1 MADAHHEP
9 GGGDGKVDG
18 TNRERSLV
26 QIIDVTQSE
35 LAQLWSAFGLSEE
48 EKQQQQ
54 IVLSAVVEKACEAR
68 LSAWR
73 SEMDRVTTRVDEL
86 EGEIRVIQRQFQR
99 NEVHCLQYVDLVL
112 VLVRFGV
119 MEVKSAG
126 WYVECLQQIRA
137 ISGGTLRDRLATL
150 EMEFKFLE
158 SVRVRNNR
166 VAEMRKLQAQLD
178 RLDQKLGT
186 DITFLREA
194 RLAEML
200 GQIRELWNQ
209 LEVHSTKSVPR
220 SITVSLLT
228 SPLTAF
234 YMRVPLGIQV
244 PEQERE
250 RFQQTYHGVGKAA
263 LASLARR
270 RSRYTALN
278 AQIAVVREAIVV
290 HWDLLGYSL
299 EAREYF
305 SAMLHVPA
313 LQASRKVLRAHEKQL
328 ERLERQWSGMRILHN
343 PTRKMARVKR
353 KREVEG
359 AAPAGRDARIADPY
373 ALKTSPCRFSDHH
386 RKKSKAAAGV
396 LRNCESNPNCLFG
409 LGERQKGIWQSKQ
422 LIRRVFGDDPRE
434 RQRSVARDGVLLPCG
449 LRNLGATCYLNSM
462 LQCLFVNLPFRRAVY
477 EWEPKQPPVNAQQA
491 LQMRALQKL
500 FAQMQLGRQSFYDPT
515 EFASTLALNNVL
527 QQDAQFSKLLLAH
540 LRTIFGQSRISS
552 HWNLVDR
559 IFQGQMSYVTKC
571 LHCKNKSM
579 RPSSYYEI
587 SLHIKG
593 HKDVENCIGSYLSA
607 EVLDGENKY
616 FCEHCDS
623 KQCAERFLELNPR
636 ALPPTLMVHLMRFVY
651 DANAGRKKKLM
662 VCISADVGHYT
673 ASVAYP
679 RSTEDAAE
687 ASSGATVDWF
697 EFDDAV
703 VNDVAKTD
711 AAKKSSSGKKIR
723 SRDIYMLLYVRDD
736 SASGIANAGSN
747 ADAAV
752 VQPSEECTEEVEV
765 LNAAF
770 DADVQEYASKVNGME
785 TRIQKRLDAYKRFFE
800 KSQPYVD
807 AKSTDFYWVDTEWL
821 RRWVSGEEEEAS
833 TPTSS
838 SASRTEDEPS
848 GGKAAIEQHGDMEKE
863 GEDVKPEPMDHSS
876 DNEQTAGGDI
886 TPELEEET
894 PTPVKTERGE
904 ENVKAG
910 SAKQPGDR
918 EQTAVENLTSELHE
932 GASVSVK
939 IERGVDDGSVTESE
953 GSPVDIDREGAAADA
968 GSVHGDGADI
978 EIIGESPPTPSSPA
992 PSPPH
997 LPSVSSSA
1005 VDGVVTTPSNIRDD
1019 EIPFSRPVDVT
1030 CWCCTHSIGIKAE
1043 ASNNLDDDSG
1053 RPVLRFSPE
1062 NVPKL
1067 KRVSVKLFAH
1077 LLESCSIEGPT
1088 SELTPRERCA
1098 EMKAFQASTYR
1109 CLVCEKVFRNK
1120 LRDDVERLKEVE
1132 VETALLKGSV
1142 ANVTSAV
1149 AAGNAFLMSRAWINS
1164 YKAHLQ
1170 LLQRELSQTAIGK
1183 QGKKARANQ
1192 DLRVHFASPGG
1203 SGSSNGNTSTGSAER
1218 REDMAWQEQINE
1230 DITCLHGNLTL
1241 EKRKYRVVAVETW
1254 SYFSAKFPCRAEFP
1268 EATTDTCPQCQVD
1281 EIASKECIQVERA
1294 SRDEILSDPA
1304 LGALYR
1310 RKPSGDSI
1318 RLDNMFELA
1327 ATQHDSWL
1335 DRASV
1340 WPKGDASKTAQRM
1353 FLVTRRW
1360 IAQWREYIRSVEQD
1374 TPPPLAL
1381 GPLLCP
1387 HQRLVVP
1394 PSLLAAQQGNFVE
1407 LSSLEVE
1414 FVSLEEI
1421 LALAEL
1427 YSDPEAWFYYGLV
1440 VPDSSR
1446 PGVGETR
1453 VVWRRCSLGTLQ
1465 YGNEEAIRTGECPEG
1480 VIPLVCQDENG
1491 EGVTCAECQDSSQR
1505 RHRDEQVNFSNR
1517 IVNVQQLGEDQVV
1530 PTSESLTPDA
1540 NTSGRRRSKRIR
1552 PDSASNWPVT
1562 ANAIDTVYILKAK
1575 IYEEIGALPV
1585 RQRLYFKGE
1594 VLEDYHTLKQCGIKA
1609 GDAVFMRLSEDSA
1622 DDLVMEDGQG
1632 REVGFADSV
1641 FVSHP
1646 AVTTST
1652 QNRLDGGPPDVSG
1665 DHAMAVSMSTS
1676 QDARVWVCHAC
1687 TYVNDDT
1694 DAECEMCSASKDG
1707 SG

>member
-1 MADAHHEP
+1 MMH
-9 GGGDGKVDG
+9 
-18 TNRERSLV
+18 
-26 QIIDVTQSE
+26 
-35 LAQLWSAFGLSEE
+35 
-48 EKQQQQ
+48 
-54 IVLSAVVEKACEAR
+54 
-68 LSAWR
+68 
-73 SEMDRVTTRVDEL
+73 M
-86 EGEIRVIQRQFQR
+86 
-99 NEVHCLQYVDLVL
+99 
-112 VLVRFGV
+112 
-119 MEVKSAG
+119 
-126 WYVECLQQIRA
+126 
-137 ISGGTLRDRLATL
+137 
-150 EMEFKFLE
+150 
-158 SVRVRNNR
+158 
-166 VAEMRKLQAQLD
+166 
-178 RLDQKLGT
+178 
-186 DITFLREA
+186 
-194 RLAEML
+194 
-200 GQIRELWNQ
+200 
-209 LEVHSTKSVPR
+209 
-220 SITVSLLT
+220 
-228 SPLTAF
+228 
-234 YMRVPLGIQV
+234 
-244 PEQERE
+244 
-250 RFQQTYHGVGKAA
+250 
-263 LASLARR
+263 
-270 RSRYTALN
+270 
-278 AQIAVVREAIVV
+278 
-290 HWDLLGYSL
+290 
-299 EAREYF
+299 
-305 SAMLHVPA
+305 PA
-313 LQASRKVLRAHEKQL
+313 LQASCKVLRAHEEQL

-343 PTRKMARVKR
+343 TRHSIEERGPRHSSSMESQLARRRSESQTLQRRPPRFTGLREFFRDPVSVFTNRGRPSTDIQPRLPNPASNEEEATAMARVKR
-353 KREVEG
+353 KRQGEG
-359 AAPAGRDARIADPY
+359 DARIADPY
-373 ALKTSPCRFSDHH
+373 ALETPPCRFSDHH

-396 LRNCESNPNCLFG
+396 LRNCEGNPNCLFG

-434 RQRSVARDGVLLPCG
+434 RQRITACDGALLPCG

-527 QQDAQFSKLLLAH
+527 QQDAQVPHHSGLIKFVFSKLLLAH

-559 IFQGQMSYVTKC
+559 VFQGQMSYVTKC

-593 HKDVENCIGSYLSA
+593 HKDVEECIGSYLSA

-662 VCISADVGHYT
+662 VRRSGHAAAFGNGDDAVYRLSGYLSHRGKSADVGHYT

-697 EFDDAV
+697 EFDDAIV
-703 VNDVAKTD
+703 SNAAKTD
-711 AAKKSSSGKKIR
+711 AAKKSSRGKKIR

-736 SASGIANAGSN
+736 SASGTANAGAN
-747 ADAAV
+747 NDAAV
-752 VQPSEECTEEVEV
+752 VQPSDECTKEVEV

-807 AKSTDFYWVDTEWL
+807 ATSTDFYWVDTEWL
-821 RRWVSGEEEEAS
+821 RRWVIGVEEEAS
-833 TPTSS
+833 IPTSS
-838 SASRTEDEPS
+838 SASRTEGELS
-848 GGKAAIEQHGDMEKE
+848 EGKAAIEQPGDMEKA
-863 GEDVKPEPMDHSS
+863 GEDAKPEPMDQSS
-876 DNEQTAGGDI
+876 DNEQTAGEDI

-894 PTPVKTERGE
+894 STPVKTERGE
-904 ENVKAG
+904 ENAKRG
-910 SAKQPGDR
+910 PAKQPGDS
-918 EQTAVENLTSELHE
+918 EQVAVEDLTSELHE

-968 GSVHGDGADI
+968 GSVHGNGGTDI

-992 PSPPH
+992 PSSPH
-997 LPSVSSSA
+997 LPSISSSA
-1005 VDGVVTTPSNIRDD
+1005 VDGVVTTASKVRDD
-1019 EIPFSRPVDVT
+1019 EIPFSKPVDVT
-1030 CWCCTHSIGIKAE
+1030 CWCCTHSIDIKA
-1043 ASNNLDDDSG
+1043 NN
-1053 RPVLRFSPE
+1053 PVDGSRRSVLCFSPE

-1077 LLESCSIEGPT
+1077 LLESCSSEGPT

-1098 EMKAFQASTYR
+1098 AMKAFQASTYR
-1109 CLVCEKVFRNK
+1109 CLDCEKAFCNK
-1120 LRDDVERLKEVE
+1120 LWGDVERLKEVE
-1132 VETALLKGSV
+1132 VETALLKGSAASV
-1142 ANVTSAV
+1142 ATAV

-1170 LLQRELSQTAIGK
+1170 LLQRELSQTANGK
-1183 QGKKARANQ
+1183 QGKKARASQ
-1192 DLRVHFASPGG
+1192 DLRVQFASP
-1203 SGSSNGNTSTGSAER
+1203 SGNSNNGNTTTGSAER
-1218 REDMAWQEQINE
+1218 REDIAWREQINE
-1230 DITCLHGNLTL
+1230 DITCVHGNLTL

-1254 SYFSAKFPCRAEFP
+1254 SYFSAKFPCRSAFP
-1268 EATTDTCPQCQVD
+1268 EATTSTCFQCQAD

-1360 IAQWREYIRSVEQD
+1360 IAQWREYIRNVEQN

-1381 GPLLCP
+1381 GQLLCP
-1387 HQRLVVP
+1387 HQKLVVP
-1394 PSLLAAQQGNFVE
+1394 PSLLAAQQGNFVD
-1407 LSSLEVE
+1407 LSLLEVE
-1414 FVSLEEI
+1414 FVSLKEM
-1421 LALAEL
+1421 LALSEL

-1446 PGVGETR
+1446 PGVEETR
-1453 VVWRRCSLGTLQ
+1453 VVWRRCSLETLQ

-1552 PDSASNWPVT
+1552 PDSASSWPVT
-1562 ANAIDTVYILKAK
+1562 ANAIDTVYMLKAK
-1575 IYEEIGALPV
+1575 IYEEIDALPI

-1646 AVTTST
+1646 AVTTFT
-1652 QNRLDGGPPDVSG
+1652 QNRLNGEPPDVSS

-1676 QDARVWVCHAC
+1676 QDARVWVCRAC

-1694 DAECEMCSASKDG
+1694 DAECEMCSASKYG
-1707 SG
+1707 SD